1 MLTNCNQNTEQAA
14 FQLVQQQQQP
24 NQNIV
29 AHLKVNSFKTQN
41 KPTGRESCATFR
53 WNFAGP
59 TLRMSYGTG
68 EI

>member
-29 AHLKVNSFKTQN
+29 AHLKVNSFQN
-41 KPTGRESCATFR
+41 SK
-53 WNFAGP
+53 
-59 TLRMSYGTG
+59 
-68 EI
+68 